1 MSISYA
7 IMSYRIFSPG
17 QTVAIVFAAL
27 LLAGLIGLNIWFGYL
42 LHKRVEHRLQDDRLQ
57 KQRDELMRR
66 LSAMRSGEVT
76 EFPENRIAL
85 KIDDDIDKA
94 EDEQETDAIE
104 ELEEEMEE
112 AEPLDLEVTESGEV
126 VRYNRSFTARI
137 IQSDNDLKARYSELK
152 NYILSYKSIKSR
164 MSWKKET
171 FHIGRKSVASF
182 TVRGKT
188 LCLNLATDAKLFDN
202 TKYKV
207 DDMSGGGV
215 RKNPMP
221 CRYKITS
228 DRKTGYAKEMIDIVA
243 VGFGVARLPEY
254 TARDFTLPYKSTEAL
269 VKRRL
274 IKISGKGIPDYE
286 RDDALAAAK
295 RMRYNRSFEARIIQ
309 ADDSLKGYYS
319 KLKNHLLSYEGVTAN
334 PSWKKE
340 SYIVGRDTVANFIVR
355 GKTLCLCLAL
365 DPKRFDGTKYK
376 VEDRSLRVKK
386 TVTPTLFRVRSARGL
401 NYAMQLIDKLFEVKG
416 VAAKAEKQSVNYAV
430 PFTATETLVR
440 RGLIKVVK
448 LKPASEQADSEPMPT
463 EHSARHGEDV
473 PPEENIVSSEA
484 EAAATETV
492 DTAATETTEAQADT
506 ATTETPETDNK
517 DDNKE

>member
-66 LSAMRSGEVT
+66 LSAMRAGEMT

-85 KIDDDIDKA
+85 KIDDGELDKAEDDKA

-152 NYILSYKSIKSR
+152 NYIMSYKGVKAR

-171 FHIGRKSVASF
+171 FAVGRRSVASF

-215 RKNPMP
+215 RKTPMP

-228 DRKTGYAKEMIDIVA
+228 DRKTGYAKEMIDIVV
-243 VGFGVARLPEY
+243 VGFGVARMPEY
-254 TARDFTLPYKSTEAL
+254 TAQDFTLPYKSTEAL

-340 SYIVGRDTVANFIVR
+340 SYTVGRNIVANFIVR

-386 TVTPTLFRVRSARGL
+386 TVTPTLFRVRSSRGL

-416 VAAKAEKQSVNYAV
+416 IAAKAEKQSVNYAV

-463 EHSARHGEDV
+463 EHSARHGEDAS
-473 PPEENIVSSEA
+473 PEA
-484 EAAATETV
+484 EAAATE
-492 DTAATETTEAQADT
+492 A
-506 ATTETPETDNK
+506 PETDNK